1 MAKRII
7 EVYAKHAQHM
17 EYIMA
22 FLDGIEQVIGL
33 KNSVINAAINHR
45 IKKFLEYITLTKT

>member
-33 KNSVINAAINHR
+33 KNSVINAAFDHHT
-45 IKKFLEYITLTKT
+45 KKYSEYFT